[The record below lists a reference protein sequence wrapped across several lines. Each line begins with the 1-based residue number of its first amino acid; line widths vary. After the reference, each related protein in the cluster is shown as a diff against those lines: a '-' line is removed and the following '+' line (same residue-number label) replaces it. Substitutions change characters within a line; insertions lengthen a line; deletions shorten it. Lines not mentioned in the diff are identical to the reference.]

1 MTTQL
6 DKEKK
11 KKLIKKLRSK
21 YRLLIINEDTL
32 EELFS
37 LKLTPLNVFTWVGS
51 IVVIGIIALVS
62 LIAFTPLREFI
73 PGYSDLTVKKQ
84 ATYAALK
91 ADSLE
96 TQLAIKENY
105 LKNIKAIING
115 DTIDIQESITDTTID
130 YSKIAYKPTKED
142 SILRK
147 NVEEQD
153 KYNLRFNEKESSKN
167 VLNNYFFFT
176 PLKGLVSSSFNP
188 EIEHFG
194 VDVIAPENEVIMAAL
209 DGTVTLANWTSTD
222 GHIIQLQHENNIIT
236 MYKHNSV
243 LFKKVG
249 ETVKAGETIA
259 IIGESGKLTT
269 GPHLHFELWHN
280 GKPIDPQDYMIF

>member
-1 MTTQL
+1 M
-6 DKEKK
+6 
-11 KKLIKKLRSK
+11 
-21 YRLLIINEDTL
+21 
-32 EELFS
+32 
-37 LKLTPLNVFTWVGS
+37 NVFTWVGS